1 MSSAENQITDLIHSS
16 AQADGQGTFFL
27 ANGTDDFKF
36 IRPSGNPVDAQQLAD
51 MFSSGDV
58 VVTRS
63 EMGQLY
69 KLEIFGDVAFCAYSQ
84 SATFTYKGTPNEDN
98 FVISG
103 LLKLV
108 DGRWKFAWL
117 QRSTGDADRS
127 LWS

>member
-1 MSSAENQITDLIHSS
+1 MSSAESQITELIHAS
-16 AQADGQGTFFL
+16 AEIDPEGTFFRD
-27 ANGTDDFKF
+27 NSTPDFKF
-36 IRPSGNPVDAQQLAD
+36 IRPSGNPVDSQQFAD
-51 MFSSGDV
+51 MFASGDV

-63 EMGQLY
+63 AMGELY
-69 KLEIFGDVAFCAYSQ
+69 KLDVFGDVAFCAYGQ

-108 DGRWKFAWL
+108 EGQWKFAWL
-117 QRSTGDADRS
+117 QRSTGNADRA